1 LTLSYGKEKIAS
13 SFFNK
18 KFSDFYKV
26 EHRKNLFM
34 KELAKS
40 KSKEATILVIV
51 YEYIIRDILA
61 RILRGKGYTV
71 VTSSVGLDGIR
82 KFEKGKG
89 KYDLVIIS
97 TPLPGTGSLSVAKRI
112 KKISKK
118 TPIMLIKEWRRELDS
133 KKIKDAG
140 FNLVLSTPL
149 YIDNTVNLVNDLVEY
164 A

>member
-1 LTLSYGKEKIAS
+1 M
-13 SFFNK
+13 
-18 KFSDFYKV
+18 
-26 EHRKNLFM
+26 EHRENLFM
-34 KELAKS
+34 KELVKS

-89 KYDLVIIS
+89 KYDLVIIG

-140 FNLVLSTPL
+140 FDFVLSTPL

>member
-1 LTLSYGKEKIAS
+1 
-13 SFFNK
+13 
-18 KFSDFYKV
+18 
-26 EHRKNLFM
+26 M

-89 KYDLVIIS
+89 KYDLVIIG

-140 FNLVLSTPL
+140 FDFVLSTPL
-149 YIDNTVNLVNDLVEY
+149 YIDNTVNLVNDLVES
-164 A
+164 

>member
-26 EHRKNLFM
+26 EHRENLFM

-89 KYDLVIIS
+89 KYDLVIIG

-118 TPIMLIKEWRRELDS
+118 TPIMLIKGWRRELDS

-149 YIDNTVNLVNDLVEY
+149 YIDNTVNLVNDLVES
-164 A
+164 

>member
-26 EHRKNLFM
+26 EHRENLFM
-34 KELAKS
+34 KELVKS

-89 KYDLVIIS
+89 KYDLVIIG

-149 YIDNTVNLVNDLVEY
+149 YIDNTVNLVNDLVES
-164 A
+164 

>member
-1 LTLSYGKEKIAS
+1 M
-13 SFFNK
+13 
-18 KFSDFYKV
+18 

-89 KYDLVIIS
+89 KYDLVIIG

>member
-89 KYDLVIIS
+89 KYDLVIIG

-140 FNLVLSTPL
+140 FDFVLSTPL